1 MQKYS
6 VSVQTYDFQ
15 SVQRGKEIKDW
26 GRNNSVSTPR
36 AKHKL
41 AVSSCFPKEPMN
53 MSALMF
59 IGLCGRYSSAIQR
72 HVGLL
77 LFCNF
82 FLADQEK
89 SLVGKVV

>member
-1 MQKYS
+1 MDDGEGAEERGGRGYVNNHLPHKKQDCRITQKYS

-53 MSALMF
+53 MNA
-59 IGLCGRYSSAIQR
+59 
-72 HVGLL
+72 
-77 LFCNF
+77 
-82 FLADQEK
+82 
-89 SLVGKVV
+89 